1 MGSTHIVKHNCTL
14 QCRKDIFK
22 TVCTHVDRPS
32 ENAELQRCS
41 ECVWNCLPSLVTV
54 SHDEEHFMA
63 ENVNIPEGNSLI
75 SLSTELIS
83 HARLLC

>member
-1 MGSTHIVKHNCTL
+1 MGSTHVIKQNCTV
-14 QCRKDIFK
+14 QYRKDIFQI
-22 TVCTHVDRPS
+22 VCTPVDRPS
-32 ENAELQRCS
+32 ENAYLQGCRAW
-41 ECVWNCLPSLVTV
+41 VWNCPPSVVAV

-63 ENVNIPEGNSLI
+63 ENVNIPEGNSLF